1 MVGYIQKQASLDIWV
16 KFTADKDIVIYLSK
30 FMEDRNNYRIP
41 FQMTVKEQLLP
52 VDFSVQFRI
61 TSDRLSIRPAEL
73 NFGRIFEGLSSKIEV
88 ELENESELPQE
99 ILLNLKKN
107 VTIENDQPLL
117 KLLPLQTIK
126 THLIFNSSKLT
137 ESKNYRE
144 EDRVSCKVITGEIAT
159 SQL

>member
-1 MVGYIQKQASLDIWV
+1 M
-16 KFTADKDIVIYLSK
+16 
-30 FMEDRNNYRIP
+30 
-41 FQMTVKEQLLP
+41 
-52 VDFSVQFRI
+52 QFRI

-126 THLIFNSSKLT
+126 TYLIFNSNRLSD
-137 ESKNYRE
+137 SKNYRE
-144 EDRVSCKVITGEIAT
+144 EDRISCKVITGEIAT
-159 SQL
+159 SQHELHYVCEVTRPDLSLTQNKIDMPALQVGEIVQAATLIRNNTNKDLIFEIFMPDY